1 MHVRPN
7 QRQFALG
14 ALFILAF
21 APVALAQEPPE
32 EEVEIVELE
41 DLEQELALELEQEV
55 KQKPNVAVR
64 RIVRPPGAFGPQ
76 GRPPLPQLLRS
87 PQFQKELGL
96 TEEQQQKLKD
106 IGFNTAKAGIQQSAE
121 LRVRRL
127 ELARLMEAENP
138 DRAAIDKKLQEIS
151 QAQAAM
157 SRSRI
162 NALLDGRAVL
172 TAEQRAKVKELLQK
186 RAGQGFGVRWMQQR
200 GPGPGGP
207 PRPARRHHRRAAP
220 PPPPPPPAPPQQ

>member
-7 QRQFALG
+7 QKQFALG

-55 KQKPNVAVR
+55 KQKPNVEVR
-64 RIVRPPGAFGPQ
+64 RIVRRSGAFGPQ

-151 QAQAAM
+151 QAQAAL

-186 RAGQGFGVRWMQQR
+186 RAGQGFGVRWMQHR
-200 GPGPGGP
+200 GPGAGGP

>member
-7 QRQFALG
+7 QKQFALG

-32 EEVEIVELE
+32 EEVEILELE

-55 KQKPNVAVR
+55 KQKPNVEVR
-64 RIVRPPGAFGPQ
+64 RIVRRSGAFGPQ

-151 QAQAAM
+151 QAQAAL

-186 RAGQGFGVRWMQQR
+186 RAGQGFGVRWMQER
-200 GPGPGGP
+200 GPGAGGP